1 MNTREARSKLI
12 EIAGTLLHSKL
23 PSDLVDDYPQK
34 TYSAARVA
42 ELETERDQLRSD
54 INITEAGLGI
64 SGIYAK
70 LEAERDA
77 LQKSVNRLQESLASA
92 LDLVEQAKQKTARE
106 IIDEIMGGSFLH
118 DDSPPKLFAKEVT
131 AMLKRKYLPAS
142 QD

>member
-1 MNTREARSKLI
+1 M
-12 EIAGTLLHSKL
+12 
-23 PSDLVDDYPQK
+23 
-34 TYSAARVA
+34 
-42 ELETERDQLRSD
+42 ETERDQLRSD

-118 DDSPPKLFAKEVT
+118 DDSPPKQFAKEVT
-131 AMLKRKYLPAS
+131 AMLKRKYLPTS